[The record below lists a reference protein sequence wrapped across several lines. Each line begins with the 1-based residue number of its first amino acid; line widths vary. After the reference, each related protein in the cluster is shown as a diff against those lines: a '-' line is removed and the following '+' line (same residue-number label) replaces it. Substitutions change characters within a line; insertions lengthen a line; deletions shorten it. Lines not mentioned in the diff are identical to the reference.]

1 MHCHTTIHGLNEWS
15 RAMFEKLGWM
25 VLASNE
31 GRTMTIRGY
40 LDSLKYLIKCI
51 GEKEK
56 ALQDVDNKTQMKEL
70 KESVRILYESA
81 SKILKK

>member
-15 RAMFEKLGWM
+15 QSMFEKFGWM
-25 VLASNE
+25 ILASNE
-31 GRTMTIRGY
+31 GRTKTITGY

-56 ALQDVDNKTQMKEL
+56 SLQDTDNKNQMKIL
-70 KESVRILYESA
+70 KESVTILHEFA
-81 SKILKK
+81 LKTLK